1 MGKKLGFTSLFYN
14 NSSRPWTY
22 CKQARTKSFR
32 EGGDHEC
39 NNIDTVP
46 KVRDVECLESTESL
60 FTNTSEGS
68 ESFSTV
74 TDGSEMEMVLQGM
87 RSERLFFEPGGT
99 SSIME
104 DARVIADTIPFKG
117 SFAVTMES
125 RDPYYDFRASMEE
138 MVVVYG
144 VEELEELLGFYL
156 RVNGK
161 ETHGFILG
169 AFIDL
174 LLLLSSA
181 SFSYPSSCSSI
192 SSFEIVEI
200 LEEEEEGSN
209 GSC

>member
-1 MGKKLGFTSLFYN
+1 M
-14 NSSRPWTY
+14 
-22 CKQARTKSFR
+22 
-32 EGGDHEC
+32 
-39 NNIDTVP
+39 
-46 KVRDVECLESTESL
+46 RDLECLESTESF

-104 DARVIADTIPFKG
+104 DARVTADTIPFKG

-169 AFIDL
+169 ARGGAISWLGELTCNSSMSVL
-174 LLLLSSA
+174 LVFMVGTTFVKQSL
-181 SFSYPSSCSSI
+181 
-192 SSFEIVEI
+192 
-200 LEEEEEGSN
+200 GN
-209 GSC
+209 GWKIFLTIRY